1 MYNQAN
7 FNGDRLRDIMEV
19 RKMKKLIAALI
30 VAMMILTAFAALA
43 ENGTLTMCTNAQFPP
58 YEFYDKDGE
67 TIIGIDADIARA
79 ICEKIGY
86 ELEIKDIDFDAC
98 IPGVNTHKYDF
109 AAAGMTVTEERKE
122 QVQFTDTYATGI
134 QVVIVPEESEYTSIE
149 DIIADKGTV
158 KIGVQQATTGDLYST
173 WGYEDE
179 GKGTVDRYANGAA
192 AVQALLAGKVDCVV
206 IDNEPAKNFVAQNEG
221 LKILET
227 AYTQEDY
234 AMAFAKD
241 SEVYEAFNAALAE
254 LIADGTVQSIIDKF
268 IPAE

>member
-1 MYNQAN
+1 
-7 FNGDRLRDIMEV
+7 
-19 RKMKKLIAALI
+19 MKKLIALVI
-30 VAMMILTAFAALA
+30 VAMFALTAFAALA

-58 YEFYDKDGE
+58 YEFYGADGE

-86 ELEIKDIDFDAC
+86 TLEIKDIDFDAC
-98 IPGVNTHKYDF
+98 IPGVEKHKFDF

-122 QVQFTDTYATGI
+122 MVQFTDTYATGI
-134 QVVIVPEESEYTSIE
+134 QVVIVPEDSAFTSID
-149 DIIADKGTV
+149 DIVAANGSA
-158 KIGVQQATTGDLYST
+158 KIGVQAGTTGALYCT
-173 WGYEDE
+173 WDYEDE
-179 GKGTVDRYANGAA
+179 GKGEVHAYKSGGAA
-192 AVQALLAGKVDCVV
+192 VAALQAGKEDCVV

-227 AYTQEDY
+227 AYTTEDY

-254 LIADGTVQSIIDKF
+254 LIADGTVQGIIDQY